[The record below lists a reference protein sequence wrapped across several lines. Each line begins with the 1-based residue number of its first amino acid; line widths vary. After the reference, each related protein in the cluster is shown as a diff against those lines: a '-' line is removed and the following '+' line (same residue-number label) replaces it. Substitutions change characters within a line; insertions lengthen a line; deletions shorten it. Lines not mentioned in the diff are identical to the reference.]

1 MSVEQASA
9 FAVIGG
15 MMALFVW
22 GRLRYDLV
30 AVLSLMAAYLV
41 GIVPAEEMFSGFSDD
56 IVFII
61 ASALI
66 VSAAVSRSGIVEIL
80 LRKAGPYLTSTQ
92 AVLIV
97 LVGTV
102 TILSAFVK
110 NIGALAMLMPVAF
123 QLARRNNIS
132 VSYLLMPMAFGSLLG
147 GTMTLIGTSP
157 NIIVSGLRKD
167 LLGEPFGMFDFTPVG
182 AGISILGVIFLIFGY
197 RLLPAARKGTA
208 SADAAFNL
216 KGYTT
221 EAHVP
226 ADSPFVGKTV
236 GDLVAL
242 GEGEVEVST
251 IIRERFRRYTPSGKW
266 TLYAGD
272 VLLLEG
278 EPTVLEQVVGEAK
291 LRLVGA
297 EEEPGEDAG
306 RDADAPADE
315 AADVPKAAN
324 VPAAASDAPAP
335 AGEAAGQPV
344 AEMPEEPKPGEPK
357 KEKLSEAN
365 ADDIG
370 VMEAVVQGGS
380 PLIGRTSAEM
390 RLSERY
396 QLRLLAVSRSGE
408 RLSHRLRSI
417 RFQAGDVL
425 VLQGHLDHMSE
436 SLGELECLPLA
447 QRDMRL
453 GRGRRGYIPV
463 AVLAVTML
471 LLAFQVVPVA
481 VAFFGAAIA
490 MVLLGT
496 LTLPESYDAIDWPL
510 LVLIGALIP
519 VSQAMQT
526 TGATDII
533 SDWLSFA
540 STGMPGY
547 GALALIVV
555 AAMAVTPFLNNAA
568 TVLVMAPIAA
578 GLSGRLGFN
587 PDPFLIAVALGA
599 ACDFLT
605 PIGHQSNTLVMG
617 PGGYRFGDYW
627 RLGLPLSI
635 LVVLVGV
642 PLIMLV
648 FPLLP
653 G

>member
-1 MSVEQASA
+1 MTAAQISA

-15 MMALFVW
+15 MMALFIW
-22 GRLRYDLV
+22 GRLRYDVV
-30 AVLSLMAAYLV
+30 ALLSLMAAYLI
-41 GIVPAEEMFSGFSDD
+41 GIVPAEELFSGFSDD
-56 IVFII
+56 IIFII

-66 VSAAVSRSGIVEIL
+66 VSAAVSRSGVVEIL
-80 LRKAGPYLTSTQ
+80 LRKVSPYINSTQ
-92 AVLIV
+92 SMLVV

-102 TILSAFVK
+102 TIMSAFVK
-110 NIGALAMLMPVAF
+110 NIGALAMMMPVAF
-123 QLARRNNIS
+123 QLARRNNVS

-167 LLGEPFGMFDFTPVG
+167 LLGEPFRMFDFMPVG
-182 AGISILGVIFLIFGY
+182 AGIAVLGVAFLVLGGY
-197 RLLPAARKGTA
+197 RLLPPARKGTA
-208 SADAAFNL
+208 SPDAAFNL
-216 KGYTT
+216 TGYTT
-221 EAHVP
+221 EAHLP
-226 ADSPFVGKTV
+226 EDSPFVGKTV

-251 IIRERFRRYTPSGKW
+251 IIRERFRRYTPSSRW

-297 EEEPGEDAG
+297 EDPPEETAAQDSEADAAAGESVVAEEPAEAAAPV
-306 RDADAPADE
+306 ADAETD
-315 AADVPKAAN
+315 
-324 VPAAASDAPAP
+324 PAASRN
-335 AGEAAGQPV
+335 
-344 AEMPEEPKPGEPK
+344 EEPEKETLADTK
-357 KEKLSEAN
+357 K
-365 ADDIG
+365 DDIG
-370 VMEAVVQGGS
+370 VIEAVVQGGS

-408 RLSHRLRSI
+408 RLSLRLRSI
-417 RFQAGDVL
+417 RFRAGDVL
-425 VLQGHLDHMSE
+425 ILQGNLDQMPE
-436 SLGELECLPLA
+436 ALGELEILPLA

-471 LLAFQVVPVA
+471 LLAFQLVPVA
-481 VAFFGAAIA
+481 VAFFGAALA

-496 LTLPESYDAIDWPL
+496 LTLRETYEAVEWPL

-519 VSQAMQT
+519 VSEAMQT
-526 TGATDII
+526 TGATDLI
-533 SDWLSFA
+533 SDWLSA
-540 STGMPGY
+540 VSTGLPGY
-547 GALALIVV
+547 GALAVILV

-578 GLSGRLGFN
+578 GLSNRLGFN
-587 PDPFLIAVALGA
+587 PDPFLMAVAMGA

-627 RLGLPLSI
+627 RLGLPLSV
-635 LVVLVGV
+635 LVGVVGV

-648 FPLLP
+648 WPLA
-653 G
+653 GR